1 MVPVRRD
8 VWFIPASQQSWNR
21 SKRDRQIQVGNY
33 LGTMESRVP
42 VCVIVGQVQRSDG
55 ILQTGPPLG
64 RELGKLDPMP
74 EGRRPRGVTQLPRSG
89 AAAESARLRRHRNGQ
104 EELPRVRGQGRRLG
118 GATPR
123 PQARGQ
129 GQWPGGAAPRPR
141 PGAAAGMTNPT
152 SKEPW
157 LRGRRRA

>member
-1 MVPVRRD
+1 MVPVLRD

-104 EELPRVRGQGRRLG
+104 EELPHAPKPEARGNGREEQLHARDQGR
-118 GATPR
+118 
-123 PQARGQ
+123 Q
-129 GQWPGGAAPRPR
+129 PG
-141 PGAAAGMTNPT
+141 
-152 SKEPW
+152 
-157 LRGRRRA
+157 